1 MNSEMLHLLFT
12 QVNANGI
19 TSLKTICRLSQG
31 YIFIFPGRILTSPP
45 LFQYCVDAQT
55 TGDCEG
61 SSHVCP
67 AGHGEQNDAPLSEY
81 VPKGHA

>member
-1 MNSEMLHLLFT
+1 MALLLSKPF
-12 QVNANGI
+12 ANCQRAI
-19 TSLKTICRLSQG
+19 
-31 YIFIFPGRILTSPP
+31 IFIFPSKILTSPP

-67 AGHGEQNDAPLSEY
+67 AGHGEQNDAPFSEY
-81 VPKGHA
+81 VPKGHASQSPTPGGL